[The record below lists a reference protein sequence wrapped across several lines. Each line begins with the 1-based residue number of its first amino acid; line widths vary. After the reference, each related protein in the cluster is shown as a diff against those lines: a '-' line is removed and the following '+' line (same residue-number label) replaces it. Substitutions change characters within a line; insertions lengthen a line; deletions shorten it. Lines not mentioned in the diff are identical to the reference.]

1 MSGRR
6 LIVGLALGCGL
17 LFGFAHTVSAQGLIW
32 NLPKDGTWVRYEGT
46 YKQVEFRP
54 NSAEGDLT
62 IEWIRHL
69 WIKSVGRETADY
81 NGKPTPCRWIEIRVI
96 TGKPSEAGVD
106 PGPIGG
112 RIIKVLVPE
121 SRVIAATVDKDQ
133 IPVAYL
139 PIVKGYSKVGDGEVR
154 TIRAKALKVYPLISL
169 VTYYKTLSKIGTA
182 EPLQIPLK
190 EVTAQQYRGIFK
202 MESPLERSNNQATLW
217 TSKDVPF
224 GLARWKVKVLLEA
237 KDSVAPRSAFKPT
250 TEMTVEMSA
259 HAVGTDAQ
267 SDLVTPK

>member
-1 MSGRR
+1 MSRRR
-6 LIVGLALGCGL
+6 LIVGLVLGCGL
-17 LFGFAHTVSAQGLIW
+17 LFGRAHSVSAQGLIW
-32 NLPKDGTWVRYEGT
+32 NLPKDGTWVRYEGK
-46 YKQVEFRP
+46 YKQVQFRP
-54 NSAEGDLT
+54 NSPKGDLT

-69 WIKSVGRETADY
+69 WIKSVGRETAVY

-96 TGKPSEAGVD
+96 TGKASEAGVD

-121 SRVIAATVDKDQ
+121 SRVFATTVDLDK

-169 VTYYKTLSKIGTA
+169 VTHYKTLSKSSGS
-182 EPLQIPLK
+182 EPLTIPLK
-190 EVTAQQYRGIFK
+190 EVTTQQYRGTFK

-224 GLARWKVKVLLEA
+224 GLAGWKVKVTLEA
-237 KDSVAPRSAFKPT
+237 KDSVAARTKFKKVT
-250 TEMTVEMSA
+250 VMTVEMSA
-259 HAVGTDAQ
+259 HEKGTEAQ